1 MVTAH
6 CKQDVIVD
14 HTNDKKRRELD
25 DALYVALLSRAHS
38 DQARSLVDTVAKLV
52 AERELAGGK
61 RTNKRDKKQT
71 ALKSAVE
78 RLLADLLQAQASENA
93 KGYVYRSMRPGGFT
107 DQPVSY
113 RTFKSLVETMRD
125 LGLLESHK
133 GFQVWQAPF
142 GAQVPT
148 IQKATRFRGT
158 QQLLDTFEQHGVL
171 AADFH
176 QHFLIPLPDHPLRLR
191 AASRRT
197 EYGTKISGK
206 PLRFEPTEQ
215 TMKLEEQ
222 VKQLNE
228 FFDRFELRGGIHRGY
243 IRVFNNG
250 DHPRFAWNMGGR
262 LYSYGEFSY
271 QQMDRADRLRMTING
286 EPVCEID
293 IRASYLTIFHAWHG
307 EQLDAVSD
315 PYDIPELGPEARD
328 VVKMWITASFGN
340 NAPITKWP
348 RELVAKY
355 RERAGKALGKRY
367 PAKEVAEKVA
377 QAFPLLARL
386 NGAKGQQRGWAEL
399 MYTESEAVLSTM
411 IALMHGRIPSLAVHD
426 SLIVPLSQWREAT
439 IALAHW
445 YQRAVDVWPV
455 LVPHFPEGHEA
466 PSFKQDW
473 ATVRS
478 GYTSLSMSDPEGQGG
493 GDTRWDF

>member
-142 GAQVPT
+142 GAQVNDT
-148 IQKATRFRGT
+148 EGDTLSRDEATTGI
-158 QQLLDTFEQHGVL
+158 FEQHGVL

-176 QHFLIPLPDHPLRLR
+176 QHFLILLPYHPLRLR
-191 AASRRT
+191 AASRPRST
-197 EYGTKISGK
+197 AR
-206 PLRFEPTEQ
+206 RF
-215 TMKLEEQ
+215 
-222 VKQLNE
+222 
-228 FFDRFELRGGIHRGY
+228 
-243 IRVFNNG
+243 
-250 DHPRFAWNMGGR
+250 
-262 LYSYGEFSY
+262 
-271 QQMDRADRLRMTING
+271 
-286 EPVCEID
+286 
-293 IRASYLTIFHAWHG
+293 RASRCG
-307 EQLDAVSD
+307 
-315 PYDIPELGPEARD
+315 
-328 VVKMWITASFGN
+328 
-340 NAPITKWP
+340 
-348 RELVAKY
+348 
-355 RERAGKALGKRY
+355 
-367 PAKEVAEKVA
+367 
-377 QAFPLLARL
+377 
-386 NGAKGQQRGWAEL
+386 
-399 MYTESEAVLSTM
+399 LS
-411 IALMHGRIPSLAVHD
+411 RPS
-426 SLIVPLSQWREAT
+426 R
-439 IALAHW
+439 
-445 YQRAVDVWPV
+445 R
-455 LVPHFPEGHEA
+455 
-466 PSFKQDW
+466 
-473 ATVRS
+473 
-478 GYTSLSMSDPEGQGG
+478 
-493 GDTRWDF
+493 